1 MVEMTL
7 QINVTSLVLNVR
19 SYSVPRKY
27 CNVISVTTIVAVVL

>member
-27 CNVISVTTIVAVVL
+27 CNVINVTTIVAVVL